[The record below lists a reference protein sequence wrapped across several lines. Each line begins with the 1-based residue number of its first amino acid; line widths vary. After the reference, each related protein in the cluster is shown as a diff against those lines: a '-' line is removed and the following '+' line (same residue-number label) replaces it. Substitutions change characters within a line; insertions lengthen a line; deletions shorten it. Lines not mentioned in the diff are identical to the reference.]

1 MKAVF
6 IRKHGG
12 NEVLEFG
19 DMSEPVPGRGE
30 VLIRVRA
37 AAVNPRDWMIR
48 SGTYPFRFTLPPFPI
63 VLGGDFAGE
72 VAATGPDAGDFRI
85 GERVYGMQRAFGG
98 FGAFAQYV
106 VARQSL
112 LARIPPSLDFERA
125 AAVPLAALTAWQ
137 ALRDDV
143 KLKSG
148 DEVLVNGAAGGVGS
162 FAVQLAVEDGARVT
176 GVCSARNLEFVRALG
191 ANETVDY
198 REKDFLQLDRR
209 WNVICDAIG
218 KETWSRCRSRLTP
231 DGVYVTTVPKI
242 PDLTAALLGKLSL
255 ARQRGARRCV
265 LTVAQ
270 SRGDRLQAISRLI
283 EKGRIRV
290 PVEQV
295 FDLDKAG
302 EALARSRTLH
312 TRGKLVLR
320 IP

>member
-1 MKAVF
+1 MKAIF

-19 DMSEPVPGRGE
+19 EIAEPVPGRGE

-63 VLGGDFAGE
+63 ILCGDFAGE
-72 VAATGPDAGDFRI
+72 VTDTGPDAGDFRI
-85 GERVYGMQRAFGG
+85 GDRVYGMQRAFGG

-106 VARQSL
+106 VARESL
-112 LARIPPSLDFERA
+112 LARIPASLDFEPA

-137 ALRDDV
+137 ALRADV
-143 KLKSG
+143 KLNSG
-148 DEVLVNGAAGGVGS
+148 DQVLVNGAAGGVGS
-162 FAVQLAVEDGARVT
+162 FAVQLAAEDGARVT
-176 GVCSARNLEFVRALG
+176 GVCSARNLEFVRGLG
-191 ANETVDY
+191 AAETVDY
-198 REKDFLQLDRR
+198 REQDFLDLDRR

-231 DGVYVTTVPKI
+231 DGAYVTTVPKAG
-242 PDLTAALLGKLSL
+242 DLAATLLGKLSL
-255 ARQRGARRCV
+255 ARQRSARRCV
-265 LTVAQ
+265 LTLAQ

-283 EKGRIRV
+283 EKGRIHV
-290 PVEQV
+290 HVEQV
-295 FDLDKAG
+295 FDLDEAG

>member
-1 MKAVF
+1 
-6 IRKHGG
+6 
-12 NEVLEFG
+12 
-19 DMSEPVPGRGE
+19 
-30 VLIRVRA
+30 
-37 AAVNPRDWMIR
+37 
-48 SGTYPFRFTLPPFPI
+48 
-63 VLGGDFAGE
+63 
-72 VAATGPDAGDFRI
+72 
-85 GERVYGMQRAFGG
+85 MQRAFGG

-162 FAVQLAVEDGARVT
+162 FAVQLAVEDGAGVT
-176 GVCSARNLEFVRALG
+176 GVCSARNREFVQDLG

-198 REKDFLQLDRR
+198 REQDFLELDRR

-218 KETWSRCRSRLTP
+218 KETWSRCRSSLTP
-231 DGVYVTTVPKI
+231 GGTYLTTVPKVG
-242 PDLTAALLGKLSL
+242 DLAAALLGKLSL
-255 ARQRGARRCV
+255 ARGRPARRCV
-265 LTVAQ
+265 LTLAR

-283 EKGRIRV
+283 ENGRIRV
-290 PVEQV
+290 FVERI
-295 FDLDKAG
+295 FDLDEAG
-302 EALARSRTLH
+302 EALTRSRTLH

-320 IP
+320 VP